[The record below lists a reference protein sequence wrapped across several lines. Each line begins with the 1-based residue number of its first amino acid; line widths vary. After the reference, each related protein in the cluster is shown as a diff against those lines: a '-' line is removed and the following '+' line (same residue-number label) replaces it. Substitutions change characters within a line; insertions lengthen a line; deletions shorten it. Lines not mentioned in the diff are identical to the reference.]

1 VRTLYLTL
9 IGLTL
14 LVACAMSF
22 AVLGV
27 YTDTWWPAVVAGGL
41 LVLSVTLGG
50 ALISRTVR
58 SLSGGY
64 RRTARA
70 AVIMASSWWGL
81 AFFIMALINWILG
94 KRVIGPNNAYLTL
107 GLLIFLGFVG
117 MGIQGALA
125 MSAWFVHVRNQAIV
139 VPARRERLAEERRAG
154 LHDPDEP
161 GPLLGHPASTASP
174 SGSSG

>member
-1 VRTLYLTL
+1 MRTLYLTL

-14 LVACAMSF
+14 LFACAMSF

-41 LVLSVTLGG
+41 LVVSLAIGG
-50 ALISRTVR
+50 AVFPRCFR

-70 AVIMASSWWGL
+70 AVIMSSSWWGL
-81 AFFIMALINWILG
+81 AFFMMALINWILG
-94 KRVIGPNNAYLTL
+94 KRVVGPNNAYLTL

-117 MGIQGALA
+117 MGIQGVLA
-125 MSAWFVHVRNQAIV
+125 MTAWFVHVRNQSIV
-139 VPARRERLAEERRAG
+139 VPARRERLEREARGAPLGPDDHGSLPDHSVPMSRA
-154 LHDPDEP
+154 
-161 GPLLGHPASTASP
+161 
-174 SGSSG
+174 